1 MGMVGQLD
9 SMKLDFVSHV
19 PYELRTPLTSIKAAS
34 SMLLEGGFGHSP
46 IATDAGPPKTT
57 PPHPPPETA
66 PVALVNGNVD

>member
-46 IATDAGPPKTT
+46 IATDAGPPKTILL
-57 PPHPPPETA
+57 PILLRKLLQLP
-66 PVALVNGNVD
+66 